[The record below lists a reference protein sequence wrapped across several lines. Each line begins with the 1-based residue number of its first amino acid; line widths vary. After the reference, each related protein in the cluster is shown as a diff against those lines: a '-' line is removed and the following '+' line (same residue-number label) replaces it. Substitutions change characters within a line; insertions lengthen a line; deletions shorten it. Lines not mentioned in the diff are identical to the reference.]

1 MPLSASAATTG
12 FCATGLEYSRL
23 EALCLN
29 IHICTPSLDVELFR
43 PLLQSF
49 SHLECSPVLLVKLPL
64 KTVAFHAVTQRHGL
78 AYGTL
83 PAALFSYSPE
93 TNPTFLRP
101 VRSDSLLS
109 KVFGTFPLPFS
120 ICNRFHFV
128 PAAKLGRN
136 PVKYDKGN
144 RQ

>member
-12 FCATGLEYSRL
+12 FCATGLEYSCP
-23 EALCLN
+23 EYLCLEYP
-29 IHICTPSLDVELFR
+29 HLHLELDVELFR

-49 SHLECSPVLLVKLPL
+49 SHLECSPPLSAKLLL